1 MNLERGF
8 EKVVDACA
16 ADTDVFQSL
25 IKLVSD
31 YMRTIWTISANFSRF
46 LMQQDML
53 ALTIRTNSNLQFS
66 IISTK
71 IQRGDRGFHR
81 PWKMTDYSILIPKI
95 NVAFVI
101 LIPQTFFVLSNYNED
116 PMYATVSFGLCAN
129 FFFSSGF
136 MNQVED
142 AMIEITSKDLPSFLY
157 ETGTVYDPEN
167 EAAGLFRGFLL
178 VRVSTCLITFHYAH
192 SIFPP
197 GLSAYFYRSCFSNEP
212 KRDRWNKEQGTSL
225 QYQGCHRS
233 DNCLRMHSGK
243 YIFICSLFLYF

>member
-1 MNLERGF
+1 
-8 EKVVDACA
+8 
-16 ADTDVFQSL
+16 
-25 IKLVSD
+25 
-31 YMRTIWTISANFSRF
+31 
-46 LMQQDML
+46 
-53 ALTIRTNSNLQFS
+53 
-66 IISTK
+66 
-71 IQRGDRGFHR
+71 
-81 PWKMTDYSILIPKI
+81 MTDYSILIPKI

-101 LIPQTFFVLSNYNED
+101 LIPQTFFVLSDYVTNSTKTPCMRPFHLVYVL
-116 PMYATVSFGLCAN
+116 T

-142 AMIEITSKDLPSFLY
+142 ATIEITSKDLPSFLY

-212 KRDRWNKEQGTSL
+212 KRNWWNKKQGTSL
-225 QYQGCHRS
+225 QNHSCHRS
-233 DNCLRMHSGK
+233 AYCLCMHSGK
-243 YIFICSLFLYF
+243 